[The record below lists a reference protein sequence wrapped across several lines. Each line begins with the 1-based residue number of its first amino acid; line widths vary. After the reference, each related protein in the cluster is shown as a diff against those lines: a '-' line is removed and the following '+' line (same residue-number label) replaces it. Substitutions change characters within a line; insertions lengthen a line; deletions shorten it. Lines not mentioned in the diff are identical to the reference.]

1 MRTRYDREA
10 RQKGRARLFM
20 AHTAPMTHG
29 PHLASYKGSEVGEVV
44 GLAALLESLGFFL
57 KTGSLEGPLQ

>member
-1 MRTRYDREA
+1 
-10 RQKGRARLFM
+10 M